1 MAGSGYSMEQP
12 YIWGHNL
19 PETAGFPR
27 LSVGAVADGAAGR
40 FLDFA

>member
-1 MAGSGYSMEQP
+1 MEQP
-12 YIWGHNL
+12 YIWGYNL

-27 LSVGAVADGAAGR
+27 VSVGAVADGAAGG